1 MAVNKRKRTT
11 VRIVQQTE
19 SLKQYWKDSRKY
31 KPLTDQE
38 EQELFTRYYST
49 SATKSDKERIETIL
63 LMSNQRLIY
72 SKALDFTKDPDLIQD
87 YIREGGI
94 GLLTAV
100 KKFDKDKGVRFMTF
114 AVDYIYREMYE
125 YHSKYGELVRRSND
139 KKIGKRIKSISDAF
153 YTREERN
160 PSVDELKEIFKE
172 KYNIDIKEDVDL
184 LSVTMSSIDD
194 TTGPGN
200 VNNELDQA
208 ETGEFAVITA
218 SYNGFINKEEEEY
231 TNRLAHALL
240 SKLEDPRDRKIVEL
254 AYGFGL
260 DYEMNPDD
268 IAEKFGIT
276 RTRVNQ
282 ILASALKKMQ
292 ESMQNYKKIQRC
304 V

>member
-1 MAVNKRKRTT
+1 MAVNKRKRTSA
-11 VRIVQQTE
+11 RIVQQTE

-38 EQELFTRYYST
+38 EQDLFTRYYSA
-49 SATKSDKERIETIL
+49 SATKSDKECIETIL

-153 YTREERN
+153 YTREERD
-160 PSVDELKEIFKE
+160 PTADELKEIFKE

-184 LSVTMSSIDD
+184 LPVNMSSIDD
-194 TTGPGN
+194 TAGPGN
-200 VNNELDQA
+200 ADNDLDQT
-208 ETGEFAVITA
+208 EMGEFAMTTA
-218 SYNGFINKEEEEY
+218 SHNGFINKEEEEY
-231 TNRLAHALL
+231 TNYLAHAFL
-240 SKLEDPRDRKIVEL
+240 SKLEDPRDREIVEL

-292 ESMQNYKKIQRC
+292 ESMQKL
-304 V
+304 

>member
-49 SATKSDKERIETIL
+49 NATKSDKERIETIL

-160 PSVDELKEIFKE
+160 PSADELKEIFKE

-200 VNNELDQA
+200 VNNELDQT

-292 ESMQNYKKIQRC
+292 ESMQKL
-304 V
+304 

>member
-1 MAVNKRKRTT
+1 MAVNKRKRTSA
-11 VRIVQQTE
+11 RIVQQTE

-38 EQELFTRYYST
+38 EQDLFTKYYSAST
-49 SATKSDKERIETIL
+49 TKSDKERIETTL

-94 GLLTAV
+94 GLLTAI

-114 AVDYIYREMYE
+114 AIDYIYREMYE

-139 KKIGKRIKSISDAF
+139 KKIGKRIKNISDAF
-153 YTREERN
+153 YTREERDPTAN
-160 PSVDELKEIFKE
+160 ELKEIFKE

-184 LSVTMSSIDD
+184 LPISMSSIDD

-200 VNNELDQA
+200 VDNELDQT
-208 ETGEFAVITA
+208 EMGEFAVTTA
-218 SYNGFINKEEEEY
+218 SRNGFINKEEEEY
-231 TNRLAHALL
+231 TNYLAHAFL
-240 SKLEDPRDRKIVEL
+240 SKLEDPRDREIVEL
-254 AYGFGL
+254 AYGFGR

-292 ESMQNYKKIQRC
+292 ESMQEL
-304 V
+304 

>member
-1 MAVNKRKRTT
+1 MAVNKRKRTSA
-11 VRIVQQTE
+11 RIVQQTE

-31 KPLTDQE
+31 KPLTEQE
-38 EQELFTRYYST
+38 EQDLFTKYCCAS
-49 SATKSDKERIETIL
+49 KSDKERIETIL

-72 SKALDFTKDPDLIQD
+72 SKSLDFTKDPDLIQD

-94 GLLTAV
+94 GLLTAI

-153 YTREERN
+153 YTREERD
-160 PSVDELKEIFKE
+160 PTADELKEIFKE

-184 LSVTMSSIDD
+184 LPVSMSSIDD
-194 TTGPGN
+194 TSGLGN
-200 VNNELDQA
+200 VDNELDQT
-208 ETGEFAVITA
+208 EIGEFAVTTA
-218 SYNGFINKEEEEY
+218 SHNGFINKEEEEY
-231 TNRLAHALL
+231 TNYLAHAFL
-240 SKLEDPRDRKIVEL
+240 SKLEDPRDREIVEL
-254 AYGFGL
+254 AYGFGR

-292 ESMQNYKKIQRC
+292 ESMQEL
-304 V
+304 

>member
-49 SATKSDKERIETIL
+49 NATKSDKERIETIL

-160 PSVDELKEIFKE
+160 PSADELKEIFKE

-200 VNNELDQA
+200 VNNELDQT
-208 ETGEFAVITA
+208 ETGEFAAITA

-292 ESMQNYKKIQRC
+292 ESMQKL
-304 V
+304 

>member
-1 MAVNKRKRTT
+1 MAVNKRKRTSA
-11 VRIVQQTE
+11 RIVQQTE

-38 EQELFTRYYST
+38 EQDLFTRYYSA

-94 GLLTAV
+94 GLLTAI

-139 KKIGKRIKSISDAF
+139 KKIGKRIKNISDAF
-153 YTREERN
+153 YTREERD
-160 PSVDELKEIFKE
+160 PTADELKEIFKK

-184 LSVTMSSIDD
+184 LPVNMSSIDD
-194 TTGPGN
+194 TVGPGN
-200 VNNELDQA
+200 ADNDLDQT
-208 ETGEFAVITA
+208 EMGEFAMTTA
-218 SYNGFINKEEEEY
+218 SHNGFINKEEEEY
-231 TNRLAHALL
+231 TNYLAHAFL
-240 SKLEDPRDRKIVEL
+240 SKLEDPRDREIVEL
-254 AYGFGL
+254 AYGFGR

-292 ESMQNYKKIQRC
+292 ESMQEL
-304 V
+304 

>member
-1 MAVNKRKRTT
+1 MAVNKRKRTSA
-11 VRIVQQTE
+11 RIVQQTE

-31 KPLTDQE
+31 KPLTEQE
-38 EQELFTRYYST
+38 EQDLFTKYCCAS
-49 SATKSDKERIETIL
+49 KSDKERIETIL

-94 GLLTAV
+94 GLLTAI

-125 YHSKYGELVRRSND
+125 YHSKNGEIVRRSND
-139 KKIGKRIKSISDAF
+139 KKIGKRIKRISDAF
-153 YTREERN
+153 YTREERD
-160 PSVDELKEIFKE
+160 PTADELKEIFKE

-184 LSVTMSSIDD
+184 LPVSMSSIDD
-194 TTGPGN
+194 TSGPGN
-200 VNNELDQA
+200 VDNELDQT
-208 ETGEFAVITA
+208 EMGEFAVTTA
-218 SYNGFINKEEEEY
+218 SHNGFINKEEEEY
-231 TNRLAHALL
+231 TNYLAHAFL
-240 SKLEDPRDRKIVEL
+240 SKLEDPRDREIVEL
-254 AYGFGL
+254 AYGFGR
-260 DYEMNPDD
+260 DYEMNLDD

-292 ESMQNYKKIQRC
+292 ESMQEL
-304 V
+304 

>member
-1 MAVNKRKRTT
+1 MAVNKRKRTSA
-11 VRIVQQTE
+11 RIVQQTE

-38 EQELFTRYYST
+38 EQDLFTKYYSA
-49 SATKSDKERIETIL
+49 SATKLDKERIETIL

-94 GLLTAV
+94 GLLTAI

-153 YTREERN
+153 YTCEERD
-160 PSVDELKEIFKE
+160 PTADELKEIFKK

-184 LSVTMSSIDD
+184 LPVSMSSIDD
-194 TTGPGN
+194 TAGPGN
-200 VNNELDQA
+200 VDNELDQT
-208 ETGEFAVITA
+208 EMGEFAVTTA
-218 SYNGFINKEEEEY
+218 SHNGFINKEEEEY
-231 TNRLAHALL
+231 TNYLAHAFL
-240 SKLEDPRDRKIVEL
+240 SKLEDPRDREIVEL
-254 AYGFGL
+254 AYGFGR

-292 ESMQNYKKIQRC
+292 ESMQEL
-304 V
+304 

>member
-19 SLKQYWKDSRKY
+19 SLKQYWKDSRKD

-160 PSVDELKEIFKE
+160 PSADELKEIFKE

-200 VNNELDQA
+200 VNNELDQT

-292 ESMQNYKKIQRC
+292 ESMQKL
-304 V
+304 

>member
-1 MAVNKRKRTT
+1 MAVNKRKRTSA
-11 VRIVQQTE
+11 RIVQQTE

-38 EQELFTRYYST
+38 EQDLFTKYYSA
-49 SATKSDKERIETIL
+49 SATKLDKERIETIL

-94 GLLTAV
+94 GLLTAI

-153 YTREERN
+153 YTREERD
-160 PSVDELKEIFKE
+160 PTADELKEIFKK

-184 LSVTMSSIDD
+184 LPVSMSSIDD

-200 VNNELDQA
+200 VDNELDQT
-208 ETGEFAVITA
+208 EMGEFAVTTA
-218 SYNGFINKEEEEY
+218 SHNGFINKEEEEY
-231 TNRLAHALL
+231 TNYLAHAFL
-240 SKLEDPRDRKIVEL
+240 SKLEDPRDREIVEL
-254 AYGFGL
+254 AYGFGR

-292 ESMQNYKKIQRC
+292 ESMQEL
-304 V
+304 